1 MHTPNEFISTITAP
15 YQHKF
20 LTQLKQKCNIQP
32 ELDASVSEVTADCL
46 QCNPSYALFC
56 KLCLGQWAWLS
67 KLLTSVKQDLFCFL
81 VLSKCKFRTA
91 LSECNHSAYISNG
104 TSVIRPQQSSKD
116 SKVEHSPWDLI
127 NSSLPPDGQ
136 YFIVCQS
143 VPSKTTTV
151 ALLLAES
158 QLVPGAA
165 ALYESKTLPTGTILS
180 RKQQLVLRIGW
191 CPRSCYLHL
200 NNWVGKGAA
209 SPLLGQSAFY

>member
-1 MHTPNEFISTITAP
+1 MQSILCPFLQTLLGTMSLIKYITHLCKAGFVLFP
-15 YQHKF
+15 CPEQV
-20 LTQLKQKCNIQP
+20 QIQNSP
-32 ELDASVSEVTADCL
+32 
-46 QCNPSYALFC
+46 
-56 KLCLGQWAWLS
+56 
-67 KLLTSVKQDLFCFL
+67 
-81 VLSKCKFRTA
+81 
-91 LSECNHSAYISNG
+91 ECNHSAYISNG
-104 TSVIRPQQSSKD
+104 TSVIGPQQSSKD
-116 SKVEHSPWDLI
+116 SEVECFPWDLI

-151 ALLLAES
+151 APLLAES
-158 QLVPGAA
+158 QLGPGAA

-200 NNWVGKGAA
+200 NNWVDKGAA